1 MKKGTNGRYNKEN
14 VNPLMKP
21 EDVVS
26 AFKKVSSDF
35 HYFYEIKENQ
45 SMKSNDVII
54 EIKYEYNRARR

>member
-1 MKKGTNGRYNKEN
+1 
-14 VNPLMKP
+14 MKP